1 MDLMRAFIILNAYA
15 LLLLLF
21 ENILKKAA
29 QYLQSNFLL
38 KYYGIVIVIATF
50 HYDET
55 FEIFVA

>member
-1 MDLMRAFIILNAYA
+1 MDLMKNLYLEMLMKCICFIAI
-15 LLLLLF
+15 LF
-21 ENILKKAA
+21 ENKAA